1 MTHIHNVHL
10 YIHKRASCATLFVH
24 LYVHKRASCAAL
36 FTVRKNYEKFSGL
49 IKGLLALY
57 STFLIP
63 HLSEEAYS
71 EPSVVKTFCKNS

>member
-10 YIHKRASCATLFVH
+10 YI
-24 LYVHKRASCAAL
+24 HKRASCAAL

-63 HLSEEAYS
+63 HLSEAYS